1 LEGCYI
7 VFSGVIPTNVRPDA
21 SEIWKQAET
30 FGATPQS
37 SISHNTTHCV
47 IGLEGTEKALKA
59 QKMGIKVVWVAWF
72 QQCVALWERLNEENW
87 LVRSSKKGL
96 QGVETRPSSESSTP
110 NASGLQLSADDA
122 GSQEYEERPAKER
135 GDGAESGE
143 VGDAWDDDEFLAS
156 IRAEAGLDDD
166 VSDVG
171 TEDGTDRPR

>member
-1 LEGCYI
+1 M
-7 VFSGVIPTNVRPDA
+7 
-21 SEIWKQAET
+21 
-30 FGATPQS
+30 
-37 SISHNTTHCV
+37 